1 MCLNQQMHPPKKK
14 KKQNLNNKPGNFTT
28 RIIPEIILDD
38 YIKYHL
44 VLDHLSMTAS
54 WHNIR
59 PEYDNNRLKI
69 SKKQRFIMEN
79 NNISKWGLLLWKY
92 KQFHSQPNR

>member
-1 MCLNQQMHPPKKK
+1 MPPPPEK

-38 YIKYHL
+38 NIKYHL
-44 VLDHLSMTAS
+44 VLHHLSMTAS

-59 PEYDNNRLKI
+59 SEYDNNKLKI

-79 NNISKWGLLLWKY
+79 NNISKWGL
-92 KQFHSQPNR
+92 